1 MNGKR
6 NVMCFKN
13 MANYIVNEKW
23 FNMRNSNM
31 EKEVERIVLT
41 AARLIREEIRN
52 ISFETKNYPDADDI
66 KESISEKSKW
76 KPPLLNIFLSS
87 LIPNEIKKSSL
98 SQCIIKAA
106 KPRSALP
113 PILFGLGV
121 ECDHI
126 FGSKWLINELFQM
139 GFLYHTLRLLDISN
153 QLCQNCKLV

>member
-1 MNGKR
+1 
-6 NVMCFKN
+6 
-13 MANYIVNEKW
+13 
-23 FNMRNSNM
+23 M

-52 ISFETKNYPDADDI
+52 ISFAAKNYPDADDI

-87 LIPNEIKKSSL
+87 LITNEIKKSSL

-126 FGSKWLINELFQM
+126 FG
-139 GFLYHTLRLLDISN
+139 
-153 QLCQNCKLV
+153 